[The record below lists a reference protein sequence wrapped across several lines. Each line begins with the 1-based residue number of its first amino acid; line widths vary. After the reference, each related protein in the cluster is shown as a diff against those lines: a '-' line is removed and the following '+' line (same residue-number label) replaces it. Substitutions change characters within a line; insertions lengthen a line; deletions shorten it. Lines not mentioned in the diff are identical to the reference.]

1 MLNKVQI
8 IGNLGQDPEVRFT
21 TSGQAVCDLSVAT
34 NEKWTDKQGEK
45 HEHTEWHKVTVWGKT
60 AELVGQYLK
69 KGRRCYVEGK
79 LQTQEYEKDGS
90 KRWITKIIAQRVL
103 FLDSARQER
112 RGDDAPESQPPAGAD
127 DDIPFI
133 HCFPGVNGL
142 GIPTLT
148 GLVAKIV
155 L

>member
-21 TSGQAVCDLSVAT
+21 TQGQAVCDLSVAT

-45 HEHTEWHKVTVWGKT
+45 HEHTEWHKVTCWGKT

-112 RGDDAPESQPPAGAD
+112 RGDDAPESQPPGQD
-127 DDIPFI
+127 EDIPF
-133 HCFPGVNGL
+133 
-142 GIPTLT
+142 
-148 GLVAKIV
+148 
-155 L
+155 